1 MLTLE
6 QLLNNKLVIYRLAEE
21 WGFVV
26 DINKNEVPR
35 IFIDPFYANEKARVC
50 LLVKPDPRIG
60 NLEIQESVRRACLE
74 QELSIQLNCNVSV
87 DTENSLNDIVKDDIL
102 KEAVPLSGNHQAII
116 KYFGSNKT
124 FESYDPVASEDSSLF
139 EGDTLKNM
147 EAMKMQIANKK
158 LNFLGT
164 NRVGFYVP
172 LNSTQQHKNS
182 ISYEEIN
189 FLINSLKTA
198 IKNIQ
203 SPEQKIE
210 YKQRVINEIDSISVE
225 ENIPKLNYPVK

>member
-26 DINKNEVPR
+26 DINKNDVPR
-35 IFIDPFYANEKARVC
+35 IFIDPFHSNEKARVC
-50 LLVKPDPRIG
+50 LLVKPDLRIG
-60 NLEIQESVRRACLE
+60 NLGIHESVRQACLE
-74 QELSIQLNCNVSV
+74 KELSIQLNCNVSV

-102 KEAVPLSGNHQAII
+102 KEAMPLAGDHQAIL
-116 KYFGSNKT
+116 KYFGSNKA
-124 FESYDPVASEDSSLF
+124 FESYDSVASEDSSLF

-147 EAMKMQIANKK
+147 ETMKMQIASKK
-158 LNFLGT
+158 LSALGT
-164 NRVGFYVP
+164 NRAGFYVA
-172 LNSTQQHKNS
+172 LNSTPQHKNP

-225 ENIPKLNYPVK
+225 ENTPKLNSPVK